1 MHTSVLTGIASKWN
15 YVVTISANLVWP
27 MTPPRLSVY
36 TLGNG
41 VIAVVTKNGYEEFN
55 TFKAAKEYIDKI
67 CTSEG
72 K

>member
-15 YVVTISANLVWP
+15 Y
-27 MTPPRLSVY
+27 SVY